1 MNKSTTYKY
10 ADVVGGK
17 ATVAFTASNDN
28 YYMLVAGFNENEDG
42 SVKEISAYIAAKI
55 ADKLQ

>member
-1 MNKSTTYKY
+1 MSKSTYFKY
-10 ADVVGGK
+10 ADVVAGK

-42 SVKEISAYIAAKI
+42 SVKEISAYVADKI